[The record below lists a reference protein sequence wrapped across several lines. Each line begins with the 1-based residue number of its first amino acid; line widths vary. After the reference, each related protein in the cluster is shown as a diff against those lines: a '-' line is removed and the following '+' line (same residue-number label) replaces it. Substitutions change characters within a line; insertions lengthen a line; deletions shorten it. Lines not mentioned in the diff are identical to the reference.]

1 MQVERTSE
9 KNAACERHCG
19 EMALPPWT
27 EVKGEA
33 MNLFNL
39 IRNEAGQD
47 LVEYALVVAL
57 IACGAIAGMSSVA
70 SSINTVFGVIS
81 SDIAISL

>member
-1 MQVERTSE
+1 
-9 KNAACERHCG
+9 
-19 EMALPPWT
+19 
-27 EVKGEA
+27 

-70 SSINTVFGVIS
+70 SSINTVFGAIS